1 MEFYDSPINPVQ
13 SHCRVPDIP
22 IPESWECWR
31 RPRHVPSV
39 PLQSASLPI
48 LESQECWGHPRHVPS
63 VPIQLSFPSQ
73 SPRNAGDIQDMSLG
87 TSRTCP
93 ECPTAEYLN
102 SHCPESRECW
112 GYPGHVPSV
121 PLQSASVLPIPES
134 REWWGHPG
142 HVLSVPLQS
151 A

>member
-1 MEFYDSPINPVQ
+1 MSHISWNLPQSPGNAGDVPDMSQV
-13 SHCRVPDIP
+13 SHCRVP
-22 IPESWECWR
+22 
-31 RPRHVPSV
+31 
-39 PLQSASLPI
+39 SLPI

-93 ECPTAEYLN
+93 ECPTTEYLN

-142 HVLSVPLQS
+142 HVPSVPLQS